1 MNDAKK
7 KFLLAELYKLSL
19 PAQDAVKEL
28 LTYYEQRQTIE
39 AAEKFLSN
47 LPALPTNK
55 LPIDSDLFIKLNT
68 TFAALKNSPRW
79 FSTTDLP
86 HEIWRDI
93 ISYEGFYQIS
103 NLDRVKS
110 FHKRKPRILTNSID
124 ANGYAVVNLS
134 VGDKPKKIDF
144 HILVARAFLPNL
156 LSITEMA
163 TNKMLA
169 CGIWNR

>member
-1 MNDAKK
+1 MNEAEK
-7 KFLLAELYKLSL
+7 KFLLAELYKLSP
-19 PAQDAVKEL
+19 PAQDVVKEL
-28 LTYYEQRQTIE
+28 LTYYEQRQAIE

-68 TFAALKNSPRW
+68 KVASLKNSPRW

-93 ISYEGFYQIS
+93 VGYEGFYQIS

-110 FHKRKPRILTNSID
+110 FHKSTPRILKNSID

-134 VGDKPKKIDF
+134 VGDKPKKIGF
-144 HILVARAFLPNL
+144 HILVARAFLPNTDAL
-156 LSITEMA
+156 GTKFVPF
-163 TNKMLA
+163 NQ
-169 CGIWNR
+169 